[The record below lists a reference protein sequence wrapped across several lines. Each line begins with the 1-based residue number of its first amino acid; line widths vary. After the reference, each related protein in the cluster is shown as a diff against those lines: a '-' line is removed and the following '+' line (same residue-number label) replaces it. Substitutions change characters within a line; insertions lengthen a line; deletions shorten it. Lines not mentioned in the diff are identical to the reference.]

1 LSQRQEIWHVRG
13 LANRYLGL
21 LPEFDEPWPT
31 FAGTAT
37 VFESGYLAH
46 YLSERDKIWQRWGLT
61 NRNLFPELREHW
73 SGGPVISCGDTHQ
86 SFTDAL
92 SKWFFGNFPMFA
104 DIYGVVSI
112 HCVARAL
119 GASFLYKCP
128 ASRGSSVEEHS
139 L

>member
-1 LSQRQEIWHVRG
+1 MS
-13 LANRYLGL
+13 LGL
-21 LPEFDEPWPT
+21 LFQGQQQFLKADIWHIICQS
-31 FAGTAT
+31 AT
-37 VFESGYLAH
+37 KFGNVG
-46 YLSERDKIWQRWGLT
+46 GLT
-61 NRNLFPELREHW
+61 NRNLFPELRELY
-73 SGGPVISCGDTHQ
+73 SGGPVISCGDMHQ
-86 SFTDAL
+86 SFADAL

-128 ASRGSSVEEHS
+128 ASRGSSLEEHS